1 MKKLLIVFCLVTML
15 TLLFACNGVPALA
28 ATDDANNDAATPA
41 AIEQQAI
48 DKNVTKNTSRPK
60 KAKKAKKAKK
70 STKKAKKNNKAFDV
84 MNYFKKGKFDWKAY
98 GKAIGSTRVIL
109 HNTNVN
115 LMLPGGCCI
124 TITSDAVDGKDD
136 NLVGKYL
143 LIIYNLVVDYD
154 VPEVTFFF
162 ESEDWGLKF
171 ETKDG
176 GHVSSVGLEY
186 AYKVAKYLSKDP
198 EVYKYKKPNLKGV
211 DWREG
216 SEIVEYDG

>member
-41 AIEQQAI
+41 EIEQQAI

-154 VPEVTFFF
+154 EPEVTFFF

>member
-48 DKNVTKNTSRPK
+48 DKNVTKNTSRP
-60 KAKKAKKAKK
+60 KKAKK

-154 VPEVTFFF
+154 EPEVTFFF

>member
-154 VPEVTFFF
+154 EPEVTFFF

>member
-41 AIEQQAI
+41 AIEQQAV
-48 DKNVTKNTSRPK
+48 DKNVTKNTS
-60 KAKKAKKAKK
+60 KAKKAKK

-154 VPEVTFFF
+154 EPEVTFFF

>member
-15 TLLFACNGVPALA
+15 TLLFAYNGVPALA

-154 VPEVTFFF
+154 EPEVTFFF

>member
-1 MKKLLIVFCLVTML
+1 MKKLLIVFCLATIL

-28 ATDDANNDAATPA
+28 ETDDANNDAATPA

-48 DKNVTKNTSRPK
+48 DKNVTKNTSRP
-60 KAKKAKKAKK
+60 KKAKKAKK

-154 VPEVTFFF
+154 EPEVTFFF

-176 GHVSSVGLEY
+176 GHVSSVGLGY

>member
-48 DKNVTKNTSRPK
+48 DKNVTKNTSRP
-60 KAKKAKKAKK
+60 KKAKK

-143 LIIYNLVVDYD
+143 LVIYNLVVDYD
-154 VPEVTFFF
+154 EPEVTFFF

>member
-1 MKKLLIVFCLVTML
+1 MKNLLIVFCLVTML
-15 TLLFACNGVPALA
+15 TLLFACNDVPALA

-41 AIEQQAI
+41 AIEQQAV
-48 DKNVTKNTSRPK
+48 DKNVTKNTSRP
-60 KAKKAKKAKK
+60 KKAKKAKK

-84 MNYFKKGKFDWKAY
+84 MNYFKKGKF
-98 GKAIGSTRVIL
+98 GSTRVIL

-154 VPEVTFFF
+154 KPEVTFFF